1 MGAFFFILFTGGLS
15 KVFRYV
21 AQDSGRMNIAIL
33 VGLGDA
39 VVGSF
44 VGSLLHSDDRIVD
57 SVIFVL

>member
-1 MGAFFFILFTGGLS
+1 MGGLS

-21 AQDSGRMNIAIL
+21 AQDSGRRNISIL

-44 VGSLLHSDDRIVD
+44 VGSLLHSDNRIVD
-57 SVIFVL
+57 LVILVL